1 MRPPTPTSRCRAP
14 ANRSSIDFPITTL
27 DNFVQ
32 GDTAVVTIEAYPID
46 PVDLSSLVPPGGSTN
61 LTVQDNDSP
70 TLIVTLDR
78 GVVAENAAPPAAH
91 GTVRRNT
98 LDNSQPLVVQLVSSD
113 PGEALPA
120 TTSATIPALADSV
133 GFDLNAVD
141 DFTPDGNQIVTITAT
156 SSGFN
161 TGYARLVVSDID
173 KPDLRI
179 TSVSAPTAGR
189 TDQPIDELMSSLLQI
204 LRNISIKTL
213 QIAMPTATS
222 RASMPIQPA
231 VSGQHSQLKPA
242 ELAKA
247 ERPLT
252 QPADPQLTQA
262 GSPDR
267 QQQSLPMRPF
277 APAMAA
283 GLEPRDELDQLV
295 DDLESLDL

>member
-1 MRPPTPTSRCRAP
+1 MQSAERDGRMSNYEEQLLTRVMLENNLDAVFVGPLEQMAVDGTDALCLSKIP
-14 ANRSSIDFPITTL
+14 ANSIVLGWLPPE
-27 DNFVQ
+27 
-32 GDTAVVTIEAYPID
+32 AVALYLERLGLPWNVREKQ
-46 PVDLSSLVPPGGSTN
+46 SGK
-61 LTVQDNDSP
+61 SP
-70 TLIVTLDR
+70 
-78 GVVAENAAPPAAH
+78 A
-91 GTVRRNT
+91 VRY
-98 LDNSQPLVVQLVSSD
+98 
-113 PGEALPA
+113 
-120 TTSATIPALADSV
+120 
-133 GFDLNAVD
+133 F
-141 DFTPDGNQIVTITAT
+141 QI
-156 SSGFN
+156 
-161 TGYARLVVSDID
+161 
-173 KPDLRI
+173 
-179 TSVSAPTAGR
+179 R